1 MTRPVLSVLILGLIT
16 SMLLSLTNLYTR
28 NRIEENRLYRQNE
41 TTRELL
47 KDRGIRLSET
57 QDGEAPPCRP
67 WQTNKLEVTGYSGK
81 IKGLALIENIDEQKA
96 LSLRVTAHT
105 ETPGIGDFIEH
116 RKTKW
121 ISALDGSSFE
131 EWSNLDSVTGAT
143 ITVTAMLEMAI
154 NAFQAE
160 EVFCDKQ

>member
-1 MTRPVLSVLILGLIT
+1 M
-16 SMLLSLTNLYTR
+16 YK
-28 NRIEENRLYRQNE
+28 RQ
-41 TTRELL
+41 
-47 KDRGIRLSET
+47 
-57 QDGEAPPCRP
+57 P
-67 WQTNKLEVTGYSGK
+67 WQINKLEVTGYSGE
-81 IKGLALIENIDEQKA
+81 IKGIALIENIDNQRV

-143 ITVTAMLEMAI
+143 ITVSSMLEMAI
-154 NAFQAE
+154 YAFQAE

>member
-47 KDRGIRLSET
+47 KDRGIRLPET
-57 QDGEAPPCRP
+57 QDGPALPCRP

-81 IKGLALIENIDEQKA
+81 IKGLALIENIEDQKV

-121 ISALDGSSFE
+121 IKALDGGSFE

-143 ITVTAMLEMAI
+143 ITTSAMMEMAAI
-154 NAFQAE
+154 AFQME
-160 EVFCDKQ
+160 DVLCDIQ

>member
-1 MTRPVLSVLILGLIT
+1 MTRPVLSVLILGLIS

-41 TTRELL
+41 ATRELL
-47 KDRGIRLSET
+47 KDRGITLLET
-57 QDGEAPPCRP
+57 QDGKALPCRP
-67 WQTNKLEVTGYSGK
+67 WQINKLEVTGYSGK
-81 IKGLALIENIDEQKA
+81 IKGLALIEYIDEQKA
-96 LSLRVTAHT
+96 LSLRVTTHT

-121 ISALDGSSFE
+121 IKALDGGSFE

-143 ITVTAMLEMAI
+143 ITTSAMLEMATI
-154 NAFQAE
+154 AFQME
-160 EVFCDKQ
+160 DVFCDIQ

>member
-1 MTRPVLSVLILGLIT
+1 MTKPLLSVVILGVIT
-16 SMLLSLTNLYTR
+16 SLLLSLTNLYTR
-28 NRIEENRLYRQNE
+28 NRIEENRLYRHSE

-47 KDRGIRLSET
+47 KDRGLSPPKN
-57 QDGEAPPCRP
+57 QDGNNPTCMP
-67 WQTNKLEVTGYSGK
+67 WQIRKLEVTGYSGE
-81 IKGLALIENIDEQKA
+81 IKGIALIENIDNQRV

-121 ISALDGSSFE
+121 ISVLDGSSFE

-143 ITVTAMLEMAI
+143 ITVSAMLEMAI

-160 EVFCDKQ
+160 EVFCDIQ

>member
-1 MTRPVLSVLILGLIT
+1 MTKPLLSVVILGVIT
-16 SMLLSLTNLYTR
+16 SLLLSLTNVYTR
-28 NRIEENRLYRQNE
+28 NRIEENRLYWQSE

-47 KDRGIRLSET
+47 KDRGLSPPKN
-57 QDGEAPPCRP
+57 QDGNNPTCMP
-67 WQTNKLEVTGYSGK
+67 WQINKLEVTGYSGE
-81 IKGLALIENIDEQKA
+81 IKGTALIENIDNQRV

-143 ITVTAMLEMAI
+143 ITVSAMLDMAI
-154 NAFQAE
+154 NAFQAG
-160 EVFCDKQ
+160 EVFCDIQ